1 MSTLH
6 VENLGS
12 VELLRTHRTLGISP
26 GDVASVIEDEARR
39 IIEEADGSRQRAI
52 GLGIR
57 RMRARGLITDAD
69 VKRLEQASRTVFLV
83 GAGKQPPEEGAATL
97 DTIYRESLDDP
108 EASEMGSTMVGATY
122 AARNSSVAPAAGLF
136 GMLIGGLL
144 TGGSGGMLIGG
155 LIGWGVGK
163 VCGDE
168 EE

>member
-6 VENLGS
+6 VENFGS
-12 VELLRTHRTLGISP
+12 VELLRAHLTLGISP
-26 GDVASVIEDEARR
+26 GDLASVIEDEARR
-39 IIEEADGSRQRAI
+39 AIEEAGGSRQGAI

-57 RMRARGLITDAD
+57 RLRARGLITDVD
-69 VKRLEQASRTVFLV
+69 VKRLEQASRIVFLV
-83 GAGKQPPEEGAATL
+83 DAGKQPPEEAAATL
-97 DTIYRESLDDP
+97 DTLFRESLDDP
-108 EASEMGSTMVGATY
+108 DASELGSTMVGVTY
-122 AARNSSVAPAAGLF
+122 AARNSTVAPAMGLF

-155 LIGWGVGK
+155 LVGWGVGK